1 MKKASNREITRPPSH
16 TDKIHV
22 PSGWGTLSVRL
33 FQYRGSKRVGI
44 TIVASIFIYKGIYML
59 TMICFVLLALELLS
73 TIFQSYHG
81 GQQSHYTILRQ
92 VALRAY
98 QYLVN
103 AYFHQELTTAILE
116 SAVRRK

>member
-1 MKKASNREITRPPSH
+1 MKKASKIEITRPPSH

-59 TMICFVLLALELLS
+59 TIICFVLLGLELLS
-73 TIFQSYHG
+73 TIFQSYHDG
-81 GQQSHYTILRQ
+81 PLSHYSVKKKFKTPVVI
-92 VALRAY
+92 
-98 QYLVN
+98 
-103 AYFHQELTTAILE
+103 
-116 SAVRRK
+116 